1 MKRVQG
7 SIHHAGHWGRDDPDF
22 EGYEM
27 RQDSDEEEP
36 MKAGEADLQSLSP
49 VTYVPKSQ
57 TVSPAAASS
66 HAPHMPYV
74 SNSATSTTPAKAS
87 RQRFAAPESAG
98 PSSDPAFNAFAADF
112 DQSLLAEKSLGA
124 NELRQSEADRLH
136 LSLKQALADKA
147 EITAK
152 FEKLTVICRAQR
164 QEIQDLKSSIRSDS
178 TPSFTFADEQVPLN
192 SMTNSLSATSSPQPE
207 VNKLQ
212 QRQRQQ
218 GGIWQS
224 PEQACRQA
232 ALSYAV
238 LSPFV
243 FF

>member
-1 MKRVQG
+1 MMTL
-7 SIHHAGHWGRDDPDF
+7 IF

-36 MKAGEADLQSLSP
+36 MKAGEADLQSVSP
-49 VTYVPKSQ
+49 ITHAPKSQ
-57 TVSPAAASS
+57 AVSPAAGSS

-74 SNSATSTTPAKAS
+74 SNSAASMTPAKAS
-87 RQRFAAPESAG
+87 RQKFAAPESAG

-112 DQSLLAEKSLGA
+112 DQSLLAEKSVGS
-124 NELRQSEADRLH
+124 NERREAEFDRLH

-164 QEIQDLKSSIRSDS
+164 QEIQDLKSSIGSGS
-178 TPSFTFADEQVPLN
+178 TPSFTFADEQFPLSSMN
-192 SMTNSLSATSSPQPE
+192 SSLSATSTPQPE
-207 VNKLQ
+207 LNKLQ

-224 PEQACRQA
+224 PDKACRQFS
-232 ALSYAV
+232 LSYSLCFV
-238 LSPFV
+238 PF
-243 FF
+243 FL